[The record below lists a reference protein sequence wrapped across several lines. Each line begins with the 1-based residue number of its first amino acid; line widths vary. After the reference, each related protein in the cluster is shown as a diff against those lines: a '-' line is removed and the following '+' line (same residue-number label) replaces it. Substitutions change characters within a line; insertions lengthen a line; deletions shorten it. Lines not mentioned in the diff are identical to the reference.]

1 MTNQKTEKILI
12 VVRGGVVQSVFSSNE
27 GLQVDLLDF
36 DNEVFQGDES
46 AKIAFEMRK
55 NNLKEIII

>member
-27 GLQVDLLDF
+27 SLQVDLLDF
-36 DNEVFQGDES
+36 DNEVFQDDES
-46 AKIAFEMRK
+46 AKMAFEMRK
-55 NNLKEIII
+55 NNLREIII